1 MARGKTKDNT
11 TGANLGFES
20 KLWSMADSLRGSM
33 DSAEYKHVVLGLVFL
48 KYVSDRFDER
58 QNELVAQAAD
68 PSNDNYIREPERRY
82 VVAEDRDQYT
92 SKNVFWVPTAARW
105 SYLQSK
111 AKQENFGKT
120 LDDAMIAIEKENPSL
135 LGVLPKEY
143 AKRNVDQER
152 LARLIDITS
161 TIGLTD
167 KETGVTD
174 VIGTVYQYFLK
185 QFARAEGKKGGEFYT
200 PPCVVDTL
208 VEMLAPYKGR
218 VYDPCNGS
226 GGMFV
231 SSDKFRRA
239 HGGNQSALH
248 VFGQELNYTTWRLA
262 KMNLAICGI
271 DADLGKENAD
281 TFTRD
286 LHPDLRADYVL
297 ANPPFNLDDWF
308 SEALADDKRWKEF
321 GLPPKGNANYAWIEH
336 MIYHLA
342 PHGEAGFVLANGS
355 MSSNTSGEGEI
366 RRKILEADLVD
377 CMVAMPGQLFFT
389 TSIPVCLWFLAR
401 YKGANR
407 FHDRRRRVLFID
419 ARKMGTMMDRVHR
432 ELTKG
437 DIQRIAGTYH
447 AWRGDPDSDEYS
459 DVAGFCKSATMEEIA
474 ANGYVLTPG
483 RYVGA
488 EEVEDDNEPFDE
500 RMRLLSAELNSQ
512 MRESVLLDKKIRDN
526 LQGFGYDIEK

>member
-1 MARGKTKDNT
+1 
-11 TGANLGFES
+11 
-20 KLWSMADSLRGSM
+20 
-33 DSAEYKHVVLGLVFL
+33 
-48 KYVSDRFDER
+48 
-58 QNELVAQAAD
+58 
-68 PSNDNYIREPERRY
+68 
-82 VVAEDRDQYT
+82 
-92 SKNVFWVPTAARW
+92 
-105 SYLQSK
+105 
-111 AKQENFGKT
+111 
-120 LDDAMIAIEKENPSL
+120 
-135 LGVLPKEY
+135 
-143 AKRNVDQER
+143 
-152 LARLIDITS
+152 
-161 TIGLTD
+161 
-167 KETGVTD
+167 
-174 VIGTVYQYFLK
+174 
-185 QFARAEGKKGGEFYT
+185 
-200 PPCVVDTL
+200 
-208 VEMLAPYKGR
+208 
-218 VYDPCNGS
+218 
-226 GGMFV
+226 
-231 SSDKFRRA
+231 
-239 HGGNQSALH
+239 
-248 VFGQELNYTTWRLA
+248 
-262 KMNLAICGI
+262 
-271 DADLGKENAD
+271 
-281 TFTRD
+281 
-286 LHPDLRADYVL
+286 
-297 ANPPFNLDDWF
+297 
-308 SEALADDKRWKEF
+308 
-321 GLPPKGNANYAWIEH
+321 

-437 DIQRIAGTYH
+437 DIQKIAGTYH

-526 LQGFGYDIEK
+526 LQGFGYGIEK